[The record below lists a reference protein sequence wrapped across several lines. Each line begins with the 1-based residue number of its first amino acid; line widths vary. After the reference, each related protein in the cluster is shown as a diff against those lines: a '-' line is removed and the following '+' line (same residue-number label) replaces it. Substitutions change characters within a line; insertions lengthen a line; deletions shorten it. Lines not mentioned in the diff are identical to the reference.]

1 MPILP
6 SFALFVI
13 LQWWPLVLH
22 LVSAVWYERQRG
34 RYQKHWLWQLEQVAD
49 LTPLEQGCAGFHANS
64 GRGAPVVHP
73 IPRLVRALLV
83 RHLRDL
89 SFRDSEELIDN
100 HLLYKQFVGYDL
112 FDPPPDHT
120 TLCRFELWVL
130 ENQPDLFF
138 DEILKQI
145 YRLYPAERER
155 LLLTDTF
162 GMFVR
167 GARKYLIDLLR
178 DLAQGLLAEL
188 AELDLARHQQVLA
201 QLNEAALFGQKG
213 DKITPALKAEERAER
228 LQQVVNAALDLQ
240 AHLLSLLNEAPF
252 LSSDA
257 EAKLRLWLAA
267 IVKVIADETTVTLD
281 PEQPDRRRVVE
292 RPHGKKGTYRIACAN
307 DLDGTYRDHGK
318 GEAHLQ
324 HNAGFLGS
332 DRFIHATEVVTGS
345 APDPTTLIPL
355 LETLH
360 EHHGFFP
367 PKVAADQIYGTGK
380 TRAEVAAVS
389 QGQTQLIALVPDYEK
404 RTDRFV
410 PADFTLSADGFS
422 LTCPNQVTTT
432 LCYPKPGGDG
442 DEFRYTYKM
451 CQGCPFWLSAEQL
464 AANPT
469 QEHCRTPD
477 CKPKS
482 HRQVFISDYRDET
495 LAAIAYNKTDQFKL
509 EMKQRPLIERI
520 IFNLTHY
527 FGARHARSTTAQ
539 SQLSTPHG
547 CGRLQ
552 PAPTHPFA
560 QASQACGGLSRRPR
574 PESA

>member
-6 SFALFVI
+6 QYALFVI
-13 LQWWPLVLH
+13 LQFWPVVLH
-22 LVSAVWYERQRG
+22 LVSAVWYERQRS
-34 RYQKHWLWQLEQVAD
+34 RYPNHWLLQLEQVAD
-49 LTPLEQGCAGFHANS
+49 LTPLEQGCAGFHLNN
-64 GRGAPVVHP
+64 GRGAPVVHSV
-73 IPRLVRALLV
+73 PRLVRALLV
-83 RHLRDL
+83 RHLDNL
-89 SFRDSEELIDN
+89 SFRQTEEKIDN
-100 HLLYKQFVGYDL
+100 HLLTKSFVGYGL
-112 FDPPPDHT
+112 FEPPPDHSY
-120 TLCRFELWVL
+120 LCRFELWIL
-130 ENQPDLFF
+130 KNQPDLFF

-145 YRLYPAERER
+145 YRLYPEEHER

-178 DLAQGLLAEL
+178 DLARGLLKEL
-188 AELDLARHQQVLA
+188 AKLDPARHQQVLV

-213 DKITPALKAEERAER
+213 DKITPALKPDERAER
-228 LQQVVNAALDLQ
+228 LQQVVNAALDLH
-240 AHLLSLLNEAPF
+240 AHLLSLLNEAPA
-252 LSSDA
+252 LSPDA

-267 IVKVIADETTVTLD
+267 IAKVIADETTVTPD
-281 PEQPDRRRVVE
+281 PEQPEKRRVVE

-318 GEAHLQ
+318 GEAQLQ

-332 DRFIHATEVVTGS
+332 DRFIHGSEVVTGS
-345 APDPTTLIPL
+345 APDQTTLIPL

-360 EHHGFFP
+360 EHHDFFP
-367 PKVAADQIYGTGK
+367 PKVAADQIYGNGK

-422 LTCPNQVTTT
+422 LTCPNQVTSTQR
-432 LCYPKPGGDG
+432 YPKPGGDG
-442 DEFRYTYKM
+442 DEFRFTHKM
-451 CQGCPFWLSAEQL
+451 CQGCRFWLSAEQL
-464 AANPT
+464 AVNPQ

-482 HRQVFISDYRDET
+482 HRQVFISYYRDET
-495 LAAIAYNKTDQFKL
+495 LAALEYNKTDQFKQ

-527 FGARHARSTTAQ
+527 FGARHARSTGLTKANFQLRMAATAFNLR
-539 SQLSTPHG
+539 QLI
-547 CGRLQ
+547 RL
-552 PAPTHPFA
+552 P
-560 QASQACGGLSRRPR
+560 RRPK
-574 PESA
+574 PAAA